1 MNIEGH
7 GGVLMALFSLLLSV
21 SLAAP
26 AYAFSPDAGGG
37 KKCADCHKLSVP
49 EAGELLKGAVDRVR
63 RVESS
68 EVPGQWMV
76 EVEKGGKRLPVYID
90 FSKKYVFTGNVI
102 RLKDHQNITSRRMA
116 ELNKVD
122 VSRIP
127 LEDALLLGD
136 PKAKTKVIVFTDP
149 ECPYCKRLHPEI
161 KEVVKRDP
169 SIAFLIKLYPL
180 KMHPNAYGISKSIVC
195 ARSMEL
201 LEASFAGKPVPP
213 ATCETKAIDE
223 NIALARELGI
233 QSTPTLILPSG
244 MVLPGA
250 KSADAIL
257 RLLESPKA
265 PAK

>member
-1 MNIEGH
+1 MKIF
-7 GGVLMALFSLLLSV
+7 LPLIILLFPV
-21 SLAAP
+21 ILAVP
-26 AYAFSPDAGGG
+26 AYAFPPDAGGG
-37 KKCADCHKLSVP
+37 KKCADCHKLSVQ
-49 EAGELLKGAVDRVR
+49 EAGELLKGAVDRVQR
-63 RVESS
+63 IETS
-68 EVPGQWMV
+68 EVPGLWLV
-76 EVEKGGKRLPVYID
+76 EVEKGGQKFPVYID
-90 FSKKYVFTGNVI
+90 FTKKYVFTGNVI
-102 RLKDHQNITSRRMA
+102 RLKDHQNITSQRMA

-136 PKAKTKVIVFTDP
+136 RKAKTKVIVFTDP
-149 ECPYCKRLHPEI
+149 ECPYCKRLHAEI

-169 SIAFLIKLYPL
+169 NIAFLIKLYPL

-195 ARSMEL
+195 AGSMEL

-223 NIALARELGI
+223 NIALAQELGI
-233 QSTPTLILPSG
+233 QSTPTLILPNG

-250 KSADAIL
+250 KSADDIL